1 MQPASAAKPGT
12 KNLSSAHL
20 RPIPKRTLR
29 LPPMFD
35 LILAG
40 AVAAGLLVY
49 LLWALLRP
57 EDL

>member
-1 MQPASAAKPGT
+1 MT
-12 KNLSSAHL
+12 
-20 RPIPKRTLR
+20 
-29 LPPMFD
+29 D

-40 AVAAGLLVY
+40 AVTAGLLLY

>member
-1 MQPASAAKPGT
+1 
-12 KNLSSAHL
+12 
-20 RPIPKRTLR
+20 
-29 LPPMFD
+29 MFD

-40 AVAAGLLVY
+40 ATAAGLLVY